1 MRADATTINP
11 ITLADPPNWNWPSTG
26 RIFYIRYAFA
36 MAVLAYVKELRER
49 LPEILGL
56 LNELAQQRSGLE
68 YLETVLRYISR
79 SVDTLKPDELR
90 QVVTQT
96 LTRGDEIMSTIAEQ
110 WIQQGIQQG
119 ISQGE
124 MLVLKR
130 QLERRFGALP
140 DWVEEKLITANQ
152 ASLELWADQV
162 LEAKRLEDVFDKD

>member
-1 MRADATTINP
+1 
-11 ITLADPPNWNWPSTG
+11 
-26 RIFYIRYAFA
+26 
-36 MAVLAYVKELRER
+36 MAVLAYVKELRDR
-49 LPEILGL
+49 LPAILGL
-56 LNELAQQRSGLE
+56 LDELAQQRSGLE

-119 ISQGE
+119 IHQGIQQGIQQGISQGE
-124 MLVLKR
+124 MLALKR

-140 DWVEEKLITANQ
+140 AWVEEKLTTANQ
-152 ASLELWADQV
+152 ASLESWADRV
-162 LEAKRLEDVFDKD
+162 LEATSLEDVFE